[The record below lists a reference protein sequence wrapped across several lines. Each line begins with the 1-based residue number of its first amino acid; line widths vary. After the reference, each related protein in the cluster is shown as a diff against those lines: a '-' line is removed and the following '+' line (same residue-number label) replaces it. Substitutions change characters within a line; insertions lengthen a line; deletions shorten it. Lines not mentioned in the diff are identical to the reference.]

1 MNKTQKDFI
10 NLLKNAV
17 KPDKV
22 PVDNINYSEMEMIA
36 NNHLCLP
43 LIYDGAARASQPLP
57 ESWKQYSLWAVG
69 NNYKNLNVQSK
80 IVSIL
85 KNNNINCAILK
96 GITVSRCYPEPLY
109 RPLGDI
115 DILVETDKYDTAINI
130 LTGTTQRDYE
140 HLKHKFHY
148 QFLYEGVSIEIH
160 KAITEY
166 TEDEYGYKLK
176 KYLGKALDNTKIE
189 RYDCFSFPMLSDE
202 FQIISLALHTQRHFI
217 EHKASMRMVCDFA
230 VAARSINNDIWN
242 NKVYPAL
249 CELGLETFSSAIM
262 GLSSKYFGVNFDD
275 KTKKYIDEEI
285 IDALISEFLCDGIS
299 PSYNNPQNQNFKET
313 LINVLITIQ
322 QIVKRDFK
330 IVEKI
335 PVLFPV
341 FYIYVPL
348 RSLIRKLSGKRNNI
362 TIAGYGASY
371 NRRNSLC
378 KKLKL

>member
-1 MNKTQKDFI
+1 M
-10 NLLKNAV
+10 
-17 KPDKV
+17 
-22 PVDNINYSEMEMIA
+22 
-36 NNHLCLP
+36 
-43 LIYDGAARASQPLP
+43 
-57 ESWKQYSLWAVG
+57 LWV
-69 NNYKNLNVQSK
+69 
-80 IVSIL
+80 
-85 KNNNINCAILK
+85 
-96 GITVSRCYPEPLY
+96 
-109 RPLGDI
+109 
-115 DILVETDKYDTAINI
+115 
-130 LTGTTQRDYE
+130 
-140 HLKHKFHY
+140 F
-148 QFLYEGVSIEIH
+148 
-160 KAITEY
+160 
-166 TEDEYGYKLK
+166 
-176 KYLGKALDNTKIE
+176 
-189 RYDCFSFPMLSDE
+189 
-202 FQIISLALHTQRHFI
+202 QRHFI
-217 EHKASMRMVCDFA
+217 EHKATMRMLCDFA

-275 KTKKYIDEEI
+275 KTKKCIDEEI